1 MLRVG
6 RRSHTPLSSGWSYR
20 FQICRVKIYIFSKE
34 VDRSCRRAHT
44 QSTLSMQS
52 VGTTSGTS
60 SSPVPPGAFS
70 NYSQDPVTC
79 CSLIS
84 IYQLLSAVT
93 EQKLGPILEAAL
105 LKVNTRNKLLSNP
118 HHTLSSQGAPAQSEG
133 WQSGEGH
140 CKVESSIVFLLN
152 LFPQHRFRAMLSAE
166 ESRSTGAVRMRI
178 AKQLAEVLFTINSN
192 TAKLQQ
198 LEYISSL

>member
-1 MLRVG
+1 MLQ
-6 RRSHTPLSSGWSYR
+6 PNLY
-20 FQICRVKIYIFSKE
+20 
-34 VDRSCRRAHT
+34 
-44 QSTLSMQS
+44 L
-52 VGTTSGTS
+52 
-60 SSPVPPGAFS
+60 
-70 NYSQDPVTC
+70 
-79 CSLIS
+79 
-84 IYQLLSAVT
+84 LLSAVT

-140 CKVESSIVFLLN
+140 CKVESSIVFLLD

-198 LEYISSL
+198 LEYISSLREHLLKKRMFSFGHCPNYPSSPPPPLLSGNLYIFFGRQR